1 MSLHYLTDVSRPV
14 GRRPA
19 PTPARLDGVQLDAMF
34 ILDWLEAGWR
44 AVRSQPLL
52 WLGTW
57 FACAAFAVACK
68 RVPLLRPAI
77 VLVAPLVV
85 GALMVAQERV
95 RIGRPAR
102 LRDILGTVT
111 QHYYALLAIGL
122 ASAALIV
129 VGYVLSAIV
138 VDASVLTSFVTSGV
152 HHLSITYGGPG
163 LHGTIATLVA
173 LPIFTVA
180 LAAAW
185 FAPALVV
192 LRGAGPLDAMAASL
206 HGAVRNWRTTLIYV
220 VAAADSVLLARHIPL
235 LVTSLALM
243 PPMLLSIYGGYRDL
257 FASPASPALPTA
269 R

>member
-1 MSLHYLTDVSRPV
+1 MSLHYLTDVSRSA

-19 PTPARLDGVQLDAMF
+19 PTPAHLDGFQLDAMF
-34 ILDWLEAGWR
+34 ILDWLETGWR

-57 FACAAFAVACK
+57 FVCAAFAVACK

-77 VLVAPLVV
+77 VLLAPLVV
-85 GALMVAQERV
+85 GTLMIAQERV

-102 LRDILGTVT
+102 LRDMLGTVA
-111 QHYYALLAIGL
+111 QHAYALLTIGL
-122 ASAALIV
+122 ASATLIV
-129 VGYVLSAIV
+129 VGYVLSAVV
-138 VDASVLTSFVTSGV
+138 VDAMVLKSFVTSGV
-152 HHLSITYGGPG
+152 HHLSITYGGAD
-163 LHGTIATLVA
+163 LHGTVATLVA
-173 LPIFTVA
+173 LPIFTIA

-192 LRGAGPLDAMAASL
+192 LRDAGSLDAMAASL

-220 VAAADSVLLARHIPL
+220 VAVADAVLLARQIPL
-235 LVTSLALM
+235 LLTSLALM

-257 FASPASPALPTA
+257 FVSSASTTA
-269 R
+269 